1 MQGLIENRSGLSM
14 KMIRCATEEM
24 KAIATGAVVGALASM
39 VSSASTSADARI
51 ALTIRVYNTSEVPA
65 PELLAARRAVES
77 TFQDTGVDL
86 IFRLCGRPIV
96 PGDSIDP
103 CSEPLKPLE
112 VVVRIINAPAFSPSL
127 HPEAYGVAYV
137 VKETNR
143 GWLATAFSDR
153 IRDASTRVGVETGT
167 LLGLV
172 VAHEV
177 AHLLLGV
184 GYHGE
189 TGVMRAEWP
198 DALLGQN
205 TRQWHFTT
213 LEAAK
218 LRLAASIPF

>member
-1 MQGLIENRSGLSM
+1 MN
-14 KMIRCATEEM
+14 
-24 KAIATGAVVGALASM
+24 AIATRALVGALASM
-39 VSSASTSADARI
+39 VSSVSPSADARI

-65 PELLAARRAVES
+65 PELLAARRAVAS

-86 IFRLCGRPIV
+86 IFRQCGRPIV
-96 PGDSIDP
+96 PGDPVDP

-153 IRDASTRVGVETGT
+153 IHDASTRVGVETGT

-205 TRQWHFTT
+205 AGRWHFTT
-213 LEAAK
+213 LEAAR